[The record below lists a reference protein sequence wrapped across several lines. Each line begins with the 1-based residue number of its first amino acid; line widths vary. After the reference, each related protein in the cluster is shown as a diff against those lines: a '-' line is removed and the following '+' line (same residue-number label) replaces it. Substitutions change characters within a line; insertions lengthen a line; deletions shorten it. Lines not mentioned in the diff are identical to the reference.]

1 MKWVKNEFEKLR
13 RSEEGFSLTE
23 LLIVL
28 AIIGILVMIAVPL
41 YQNVTTRAKTTE
53 AKTQLS
59 FLHTLQKTYR
69 LEHDTYSDDF
79 ASLGF
84 EQESL
89 ITEGG
94 RARYE
99 IEITEAGPNR
109 YTATATS
116 IIDFDNDGQLNQWQ
130 VTEDGNI
137 EQTVPD

>member
-1 MKWVKNEFEKLR
+1 MKWIKDEVKRIQFREG
-13 RSEEGFSLTE
+13 GFSLTE

-53 AKTQLS
+53 AKTQLN

-69 LEHDTYSDDF
+69 LEHDTYTTNF

-84 EQESL
+84 DQEPL

-94 RARYE
+94 RARYK
-99 IEITEAGPNR
+99 IEITEATPNK

>member
-1 MKWVKNEFEKLR
+1 MKWVKNEYRKFQKE
-13 RSEEGFSLTE
+13 EEGFSLTE

-69 LEHDTYSDDF
+69 LEHDTYSTDF

-99 IEITEAGPNR
+99 IEITEAGPNS

>member
-99 IEITEAGPNR
+99 IEITQAGPNS

-130 VTEDGNI
+130 VTEDGTI

>member
-1 MKWVKNEFEKLR
+1 MKWVKNEYRKFQKE
-13 RSEEGFSLTE
+13 EEGFSLTE

-69 LEHDTYSDDF
+69 LEHDTYSTDF

-94 RARYE
+94 RARYK
-99 IEITEAGPNR
+99 IEITEAGPNS

-130 VTEDGNI
+130 VTEDGTI

>member
-1 MKWVKNEFEKLR
+1 MWLPKKFEKFQK
-13 RSEEGFSLTE
+13 EEHGFSLTE

-69 LEHDTYSDDF
+69 LENDTYSTDF

-84 EQESL
+84 EQEQL

-99 IEITEAGPNR
+99 IEITEAGPNS
-109 YTATATS
+109 YTALATS
-116 IIDFDNDGQLNQWQ
+116 VIDFDNDGEFNQWQ
-130 VTEDGNI
+130 VTETGNI
-137 EQTVPD
+137 EQVVPD

>member
-1 MKWVKNEFEKLR
+1 MKWFKNRVKEFKK
-13 RSEEGFSLTE
+13 EEDGFSLTE

-53 AKTQLS
+53 AKTQLN
-59 FLHTLQKTYR
+59 FLHTLQRTYR
-69 LEHDTYSDDF
+69 LENDTYATDF

-99 IEITEAGPNR
+99 IEITEAGPNS
-109 YTATATS
+109 YIATATS